1 MVAFLNYSCIFV
13 AMHHTSQQIRIAV
26 TGPESTGKTTLAMQ
40 LAEICNGQYI
50 PEFAREYVEK
60 LPHHYTYE
68 DVEAIAIRQIEQYRA
83 TQTSSEKLFIFD
95 TWLIITKVWFK
106 WVFNRTPDWLDQ
118 QIKEYP
124 IDLFLLCLPDLPWQP
139 DPVRENGGE
148 NRLKLLELY
157 REELHH
163 YGFNFVE
170 IGGVGEQRLQ
180 SALHVLNNFYPHM
193 KLSDI

>member
-1 MVAFLNYSCIFV
+1 
-13 AMHHTSQQIRIAV
+13 MHHTSQQIRIAV

-40 LAEICNGQYI
+40 LADIFKGQYI

-60 LPHHYTYE
+60 LPRHYTYE
-68 DVEAIAIRQIEQYRA
+68 DVEAIAHRQIEQYRA
-83 TQTSSEKLFIFD
+83 TETNTEKLFIFD
-95 TWLIITKVWFK
+95 TWLIITKVWFD
-106 WVFNRTPDWLDQ
+106 WVFQKTPDWLDQ
-118 QIKEYP
+118 KIRECP

-148 NRLKLLELY
+148 NRLKLLDLY
-157 REELHH
+157 RDELHH

-170 IGGVGEQRLQ
+170 IGGVGDQRLQ
-180 SALHVLNNFYPHM
+180 SALHVLNNFYPCI